1 MLKVFRFGKRFSL
14 HLQDHFLWGLGMPY
28 IYTHLAVVGEWKR
41 RRCWRKQRSVQSSR
55 QGPHSPP
62 QPHGTVVNMSSH
74 SCRLTTADM
83 PASDLS
89 LDVTSRHCPQN
100 AVLVIEVS
108 TTHVL
113 PIILREIRS
122 ATARILK
129 GEYLHKSN
137 LNQRERTILGELQNS
152 GDIYILPANTMVIL
166 NS

>member
-1 MLKVFRFGKRFSL
+1 
-14 HLQDHFLWGLGMPY
+14 
-28 IYTHLAVVGEWKR
+28 
-41 RRCWRKQRSVQSSR
+41 
-55 QGPHSPP
+55 
-62 QPHGTVVNMSSH
+62 
-74 SCRLTTADM
+74 M